1 MASRR
6 LKSDRFLS
14 RDYRPEVYT
23 KRGIEWV
30 EETSMRDVIVRHF
43 PAVAFAMEGVEDG
56 NAFKPWKVR
65 A

>member
-14 RDYRPEVYT
+14 QDYRAEVYT
-23 KRGIEWV
+23 KAGIDWV
-30 EETSMRDVIVRHF
+30 ENNTMIDVLTRHF
-43 PAVAFAMEGVEDG
+43 PALSAPMKGVD
-56 NAFKPWKVR
+56 NAFKPWNK